1 MLDAL
6 VYKKNLVPEKQRLY
20 QHSHKPIYYRPARS
34 GLYMGTLQFF
44 FAAIGKIV
52 TSLLGLYKAGFSLG
66 VFGIAYSAYSLVKVG
81 GYMHRG
87 ALTRC

>member
-34 GLYMGTLQFF
+34 GLYMG
-44 FAAIGKIV
+44 
-52 TSLLGLYKAGFSLG
+52 LYKAGFGLG
-66 VFGIAYSAYSLVKVG
+66 VFGIAYSAYSLVKVC
-81 GYMHRG
+81 GYTHCG
-87 ALTRC
+87 AFIR